1 MKKNMPNSDRPK
13 YYSPREAAW
22 ILGVDRSKVNKA
34 IRTGALPT
42 VRRRSRLVVPA
53 WALHRLLSS
62 TDGEMQYGAPRGGA
76 P

>member
-1 MKKNMPNSDRPK
+1 MKKNDSHSDRPQ

-22 ILGVDRSKVNKA
+22 ILGVDQSKVNKA

-53 WALHRLLSS
+53 WALHRLLSRPAEPPG
-62 TDGEMQYGAPRGGA
+62 DGAHRGGA

>member
-1 MKKNMPNSDRPK
+1 MKKNLSNSDRPK

-22 ILGVDRSKVNKA
+22 ILGVDRSKVNRA

-53 WALHRLLSS
+53 WALHRLLSA
-62 TDGEMQYGAPRGGA
+62 TDGATQDGAPRGGA

>member
-1 MKKNMPNSDRPK
+1 MKKNNSHSDRPH

-22 ILGVDRSKVNKA
+22 ILGVEQSKVNKA

-53 WALHRLLSS
+53 WALHRVLSRPDQS
-62 TDGEMQYGAPRGGA
+62 SRDSWRRGGA